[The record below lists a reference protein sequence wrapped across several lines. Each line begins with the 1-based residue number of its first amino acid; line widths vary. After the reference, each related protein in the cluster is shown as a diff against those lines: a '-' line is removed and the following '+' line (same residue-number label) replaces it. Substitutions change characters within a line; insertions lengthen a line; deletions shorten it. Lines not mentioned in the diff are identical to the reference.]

1 MDMDSPVVRDLL
13 VLAVA
18 IFAAL
23 GVMAVRRW
31 APRTLRQNNEF
42 TGFTYSFVGL
52 VYGVY
57 LAFTVVIVWEHF
69 ESAET
74 TAASEA
80 TRLSELWRDAGG
92 FPGGDAI
99 RNQLYDY
106 TKSVIDD
113 DWPAMAAQ
121 NHGSDVT
128 ARKYESLWRSY
139 YTVRL
144 VPADAAQAAFFR
156 ESLVQLNE
164 LGRERRMRVHA
175 GAADIPPMMWGLLIA
190 GGIGMIGFTY
200 LIGTEHAW
208 VQMIVTVFL
217 AGTLA
222 WAVLIVVGLAD
233 PYSGD
238 VSVKSDAFKAVL
250 QSFDA
255 RRAEAPPVP

>member
-1 MDMDSPVVRDLL
+1 MDSPVVRDVT

-18 IFAAL
+18 IIAAL
-23 GVMAVRRW
+23 GVLIVRRW
-31 APRTLRQNNEF
+31 APRTLRENNEF
-42 TGFTYSFVGL
+42 TGFTFAFVGL

-69 ESAET
+69 EAAEG

-80 TRLSELWRDAGG
+80 TRLSELWRDSVEL
-92 FPGGDAI
+92 PGGDAI

-106 TKSVIDD
+106 TKSVIHD

-121 NHGSDVT
+121 NRGSDIT
-128 ARKYESLWRSY
+128 AHKYENLWRAY
-139 YTVRL
+139 YAVKLAST
-144 VPADAAQAAFFR
+144 DAAQVAFFR
-156 ESLVQLNE
+156 ESLMQLNE

-175 GAADIPPMMWGLLIA
+175 GTADIPPMMWGLLIA
-190 GGIGMIGFTY
+190 GGIGMISLTY

-208 VQMIVTVFL
+208 VQMTVTAFL
-217 AGTLA
+217 AGILA
-222 WAVLIVVGLAD
+222 WAVLIVFALAD

-238 VSVKSDAFKAVL
+238 VSVRPDAFEGVL

-255 RRAEAPPVP
+255 HRAEAPPARP